1 MLCENVA
8 AEAAAASRVL
18 ARESVSVASHSL
30 LRLACRLPPS
40 SLSPLF
46 PDRDGSRDEA
56 PLETCSSLGRQMH
69 ALTHPERDAAR
80 EWDAT

>member
-40 SLSPLF
+40 SLSLSLSPLF

-69 ALTHPERDAAR
+69 ALTHPERCG
-80 EWDAT
+80 